1 MKKIIALDYYLFLD
15 ESGDHG
21 LKNIDINF
29 PVFVLCGIIISKDDY
44 ESLRDSFNQIK
55 QKLWGDSKVIFH
67 SRDIRKCEKEFKILL
82 DNEIKAGF
90 YKELNSTIR
99 DSNYTVISSI
109 IDKERYIKKYGK
121 LRNDVYEIALSF
133 IVERAIFFLDSI
145 VDQYKN
151 LYLIIEKRG
160 KKEDAQLK
168 NHMNDLLRIGTYYV
182 SPERLRTYNIKVQFI
197 DKRKNINGL
206 QLSDLVAYPIARYS
220 MDKDRANPAF
230 DIIEPKIYR
239 RGTRIF
245 GLKIFP

>member
-1 MKKIIALDYYLFLD
+1 M
-15 ESGDHG
+15 
-21 LKNIDINF
+21 
-29 PVFVLCGIIISKDDY
+29 SKDDY
-44 ESLRDSFNQIK
+44 EPLNLGFNQIK

-82 DNEIKAGF
+82 DNDIKAAF
-90 YKELNSTIR
+90 YKELNLAIS

-109 IDKERYIKKYGK
+109 VDKEKYIKRYGK

-133 IVERAIFFLDSI
+133 IVERAVFFLDS
-145 VDQYKN
+145 VTERNKN

-160 KKEDAQLK
+160 KREDAKLR
-168 NHMNDLLRIGTYYV
+168 NYINDLLRIGTYYV
-182 SPERLRTYNIKVQFI
+182 SPGRLLTYNIKVHFV

-220 MDKDRANPAF
+220 MDKERANPAF
-230 DIIEPKIYR
+230 DIIEPKIYK
-239 RGTRIF
+239 RGTKVF